1 MTNAAQS
8 PSQPRPR
15 PDGRVVSV
23 DAAHQAVVFYRQLPY
38 AVAEVWPYLSRPA
51 LLRRWLAAA
60 DRLDPAEGGGV
71 VLRWLNTDPEGR
83 TVVATG
89 TVSAYDPPTL
99 LQWDLEPHG
108 RVRFELADEGGG
120 AALAFSAA
128 LPAPIERP
136 ALLLAGWHL
145 HLDYLAQA
153 LAGSAVDW
161 PAWDPAGE
169 WQPLYDAYAA
179 QGS

>member
-1 MTNAAQS
+1 MNSRAQTRE
-8 PSQPRPR
+8 PQ
-15 PDGRVVSV
+15 PDGSIVSV
-23 DAAHQAVVFYRQLPY
+23 DAAHDAVVFYRHLSHP
-38 AVAEVWPYLSRPA
+38 VAQVWPYLSRPA

-71 VLRWLNTDPEGR
+71 VLRWLNTDTEGR
-83 TVVATG
+83 TVIATG
-89 TVSAYDPPTL
+89 TVTAYDPPTL
-99 LQWDLEPHG
+99 LQLDLEPHG

-120 AALAFSAA
+120 ATLAFSAA

-153 LAGSAVDW
+153 LDGGAVDW
-161 PAWDPAGE
+161 PGWDPARD
-169 WQPLYDAYAA
+169 WQPLHDAYVAR
-179 QGS
+179 GL

>member
-1 MTNAAQS
+1 MDEQSADQPAQ
-8 PSQPRPR
+8 PTL
-15 PDGRVVSV
+15 DGSIVSV
-23 DAAHQAVVFYRQLPY
+23 DAAHQAIVFYRRLPHPL
-38 AVAEVWPYLSRPA
+38 AHVWPYLSRPA
-51 LLRRWLAAA
+51 LIRRWLAAA

-89 TVSAYDPPTL
+89 TVTAYDPPTV
-99 LQWDLEPHG
+99 LQLDLDPHG
-108 RVRFELADEGGG
+108 RVRFELADDG
-120 AALAFSAA
+120 AGSSLAFSAA

-153 LAGSAVDW
+153 LDGTEVDW
-161 PAWDPAGE
+161 PAWDPARD
-169 WQPLYDAYAA
+169 WQPLHDAYAA
-179 QGS
+179 RG